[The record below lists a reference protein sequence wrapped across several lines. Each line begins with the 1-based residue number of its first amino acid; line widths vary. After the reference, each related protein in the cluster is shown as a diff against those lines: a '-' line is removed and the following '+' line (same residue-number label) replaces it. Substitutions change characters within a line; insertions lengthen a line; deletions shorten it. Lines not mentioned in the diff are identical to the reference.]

1 MHVDKQEFESTFN
14 IVCSRDIE
22 IKDKKTSACHE
33 EISPPAKVAN
43 RSGQAIFKQAVRY
56 FTLACVQLTMHKL
69 KNYWP
74 HKLL

>member
-1 MHVDKQEFESTFN
+1 MHVDKREFESTFN

-22 IKDKKTSACHE
+22 MKDKKTSACHE
-33 EISPPAKVAN
+33 EISPPAKAAN
-43 RSGQAIFKQAVRY
+43 RSGQAILPSGKIFYISMR
-56 FTLACVQLTMHKL
+56 TTMRKL